1 MASYIAQALVWWAK
15 STEGYIPP
23 RHFRTLADDGLIEF
37 DDFYGRYKL
46 TPRGQAFLEANK

>member
-23 RHFRTLADDGLIEF
+23 RHFRSLADDGLIEY
-37 DDFYGRYKL
+37 DDFNGRYKL
-46 TPRGQAFLEANK
+46 TPRGQAFLEAHK